1 MRDRIKTYVGVLRDN
16 TAIVA
21 SVALFFLWL
30 GITFQVPDFA
40 VDGTFEPGLV
50 APWIVVAF
58 CYALGYLV
66 AVLWYRKIASLF
78 LRRRFLVLVCLVM
91 AAGVTIDIASSW
103 NTDFFGSVSR
113 VAYVGSILMCLG
125 TTLIVVMTASI
136 VAQIGARNTL
146 LVSVAGMLV
155 AATLMVALGFM
166 GVWGK
171 DIARLFVP
179 LAMIPVNLLVF
190 KGMPLRQVFM
200 RGLNKN
206 TAWPHKLLATSAL
219 HGAVFGFYI
228 VAYSALGVE
237 GSHIAFNGVCYGI
250 AAVVL
255 GVMMVAAQT
264 DFNHLIYHR
273 AFPAM
278 AFGMLLICV
287 CAEASVLGVGIV
299 AAGYAF
305 LHLIMCGVCSYLSK
319 QFDLPAPWVISLTT
333 LFFRRGPG
341 DRCWGND
348 AIPLAGGAD
357 RRCCRL
363 CHLCASHWISR
374 SFGDQ
379 KRTVW
384 LGRRSSQHRY
394 EYGHAPGI
402 CRAISGIGRGPH
414 IAGDGDSALPC

>member
-1 MRDRIKTYVGVLRDN
+1 
-16 TAIVA
+16 
-21 SVALFFLWL
+21 
-30 GITFQVPDFA
+30 
-40 VDGTFEPGLV
+40 
-50 APWIVVAF
+50 
-58 CYALGYLV
+58 
-66 AVLWYRKIASLF
+66 
-78 LRRRFLVLVCLVM
+78 
-91 AAGVTIDIASSW
+91 
-103 NTDFFGSVSR
+103 
-113 VAYVGSILMCLG
+113 MCLG

-273 AFPAM
+273 AFLPWHFPGCFSF
-278 AFGMLLICV
+278 AF
-287 CAEASVLGVGIV
+287 
-299 AAGYAF
+299 
-305 LHLIMCGVCSYLSK
+305 
-319 QFDLPAPWVISLTT
+319 AP
-333 LFFRRGPG
+333 
-341 DRCWGND
+341 
-348 AIPLAGGAD
+348 
-357 RRCCRL
+357 
-363 CHLCASHWISR
+363 
-374 SFGDQ
+374 
-379 KRTVW
+379 KRPFW
-384 LGRRSSQHRY
+384 
-394 EYGHAPGI
+394 A
-402 CRAISGIGRGPH
+402 
-414 IAGDGDSALPC
+414 

>member
-287 CAEASVLGVGIV
+287 CAEASVFGRRYCCGWLCVPPSYYVRSLLVSLEAVRFAGAVGHFADDV
-299 AAGYAF
+299 
-305 LHLIMCGVCSYLSK
+305 V
-319 QFDLPAPWVISLTT
+319 
-333 LFFRRGPG
+333 FRRGPG

-384 LGRRSSQHRY
+384 LGASFVP
-394 EYGHAPGI
+394 API
-402 CRAISGIGRGPH
+402 RVRPRPRN
-414 IAGDGDSALPC
+414 LPCNIWHWTRASHRGRWR